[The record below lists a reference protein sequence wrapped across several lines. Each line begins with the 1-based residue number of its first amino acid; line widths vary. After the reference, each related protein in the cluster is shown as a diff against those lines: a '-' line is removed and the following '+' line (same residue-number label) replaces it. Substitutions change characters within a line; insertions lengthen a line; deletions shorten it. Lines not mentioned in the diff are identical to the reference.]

1 QKISARNPPRIIMD
15 DGGSAR
21 ISARRVRDNSRWIDV
36 PVSHIR
42 RFFLYLF
49 GLKLSGLYRLTIP
62 SVRRSFLPAQPAA
75 VFQPPRFWRLLIMII
90 NFALP
95 FKRQTKIAIVALLF
109 CCALFVPAHQAQKK
123 QPSGKKPAGN
133 IDDKTLRQ
141 ADSHPGDWMTHGR
154 TYSEARYSPLKRI
167 DSSNIQRLGWA
178 WSFDT
183 QTNRGLEATPLVVDG
198 VMYTTGSWSV
208 VHALD
213 AKTGDQLWKYDPQIA
228 RSYGAR
234 ACCDVV
240 NRGVA
245 VYKGKVYVG
254 AL

>member
-1 QKISARNPPRIIMD
+1 MNM
-15 DGGSAR
+15 
-21 ISARRVRDNSRWIDV
+21 
-36 PVSHIR
+36 
-42 RFFLYLF
+42 
-49 GLKLSGLYRLTIP
+49 
-62 SVRRSFLPAQPAA
+62 
-75 VFQPPRFWRLLIMII
+75 

-123 QPSGKKPAGN
+123 QPSAKKPAGN
-133 IDDKTLRQ
+133 IDDKKLRQ
-141 ADSHPGDWMTHGR
+141 ADSHPGEWMTHGR

-167 DSSNIQRLGWA
+167 DSSNIQRLGLA

-208 VHALD
+208 VYALD
-213 AKTGDQLWKYDPQIA
+213 AKTGEQLWKYDPQIA

-254 AL
+254 ALDGRLIALDAGDGKVVWQVMTVDQNQPYTITGAPRVVKGKVIIGNGGAEYGVRGYVSAYDAET